1 MITWFALLKAL
12 GVIAGVLTF
21 AVGALM
27 AFAGGMSDNP
37 EAGDAAGK
45 QGCIT
50 AIVGLIVLL
59 AAIFIGHW
67 RA

>member
-12 GVIAGVLTF
+12 GIIAGLI
-21 AVGALM
+21 AVAIGALM

-59 AAIFIGHW
+59 AAIFIGSW
-67 RA
+67 

>member
-12 GVIAGVLTF
+12 GVIAGVLIF
-21 AVGALM
+21 AIGALM

-45 QGCIT
+45 QGCTT

-59 AAIFIGHW
+59 AAIFIGSW
-67 RA
+67 